1 MEVGKL
7 YRVDTERVRLR
18 RPQLCLHPRSDVT
31 LGRLLFSRLNSN
43 EVFLVLS
50 IDPEADGVPAGR
62 WGYWVNILL
71 RDKAYW
77 IWFEPE
83 VMIATLIGIE

>member
-1 MEVGKL
+1 
-7 YRVDTERVRLR
+7 
-18 RPQLCLHPRSDVT
+18 VT
-31 LGRLLFSRLNSN
+31 LGRTLYSRLKSN

-50 IDPEADGVPAGR
+50 RGVTWTPTELR
-62 WGYWVNILL
+62 RGYWVNILL